1 MKFYFIPWIAFGISL
16 LVTTIVWGTIVSLD
30 SQSNEIEF
38 KLLTQKMVNQIQN
51 RLLVH
56 EQILLAFKG
65 LFLASIEVTPEE
77 FSKFFEI
84 QQINPRFQDIQGIG
98 FIQYVR
104 NEDEKKELMNQLTE
118 YGQDFQIYPDGIRE
132 EYFPVV
138 LLEPHDLRNQK
149 AFGYDV
155 YTESARQ
162 HAIDQAIKTGQ
173 TTITGKIIL
182 VQEIDQNVQNGFL
195 MLLPVYQFRE
205 DGSFELMG
213 FVYSVFRMNDFIVG
227 TLDENI
233 FQSVGTTIYDGTRE
247 PENLFFN
254 SNFVSTFIPEKDFEN
269 TYTIEFGQKEWV
281 LDFYGNLP
289 MTMDNNQNNWLLIPV
304 VGYGMSL
311 LLFFTFF
318 LFSKNIQ
325 LTKNI
330 AKKEKI
336 SIVGEL
342 ASRFSHDIRNPLSN
356 IQMAIELLQK
366 NSEVKSNPFTKEKIE
381 LITKNLDRIN
391 HQVNDVLDF
400 IRPQPLNKKVSSLL
414 SCISESVS
422 ALNIPKNIK
431 IQLPLEDVL
440 FYGDFHSLQ
449 IVFKN
454 LILNAIQA
462 IGKSKGK
469 IIIRVDSDDRYN
481 IIEIEDSGP
490 GFTENKKAEIFEP
503 LITSKQEGTGL
514 GLLSCKNIIENH
526 GGKIN
531 VKLNPTRFIIWLPK
545 K

>member
-1 MKFYFIPWIAFGISL
+1 MKFYFVPWIAFGLSL
-16 LVTTIVWGTIVSLD
+16 LVTTIVWATIISLD
-30 SQSNEIEF
+30 NQSNETEF
-38 KLLTQKMVNQIQN
+38 RLLTQKMVSQIQN

-98 FIQYVR
+98 FIEHITSE
-104 NEDEKKELMNQLTE
+104 NEKLELMNRLNSN
-118 YGQDFQIYPDGIRE
+118 GQGYKIYPDGKRE

-138 LLEPHDLRNQK
+138 FLEPHDLRNQK

-155 YTESARQ
+155 YTENTRQ
-162 HAIDQAIKTGQ
+162 QAIDQAIRSGQ

-182 VQEIDQNVQNGFL
+182 VQEIDKNIQNGFL
-195 MLLPVYQFRE
+195 MLLPVYHTNE
-205 DGSFELMG
+205 EGDLELLG

-227 TLDENI
+227 TLD
-233 FQSVGTTIYDGTRE
+233 QSLFDSIETKIYDGTRK
-247 PENLFFN
+247 PENLFFD
-254 SNFVSTFIPEKDFEN
+254 SNFISSFNPQNDFEN
-269 TYTIEFGQKEWV
+269 SSTIYFGQKQWV
-281 LDFYGNLP
+281 FDFQGHLP
-289 MTMDNNQNNWLLIPV
+289 IDLTNGRNNWIVIPI

-311 LLFFTFF
+311 LLFFAFF
-318 LFSKNIQ
+318 LFAKNIH
-325 LTKNI
+325 LTKNM

-356 IQMAIELLQK
+356 IQMATDLLQK
-366 NSEVKSNPFTKEKIE
+366 NPEIKSNQFFQEKIE
-381 LITKNLDRIN
+381 IIIKNLDRIS

-400 IRPQPLNKKVSSLL
+400 IRPQPLAKKTISLL
-414 SCISESVS
+414 SCISESLS
-422 ALNIPKNIK
+422 SLKIPRNIK
-431 IQLPLEDVL
+431 IQLPIEDVL
-440 FYGDFHSLQ
+440 IYGDFHSLQ

-454 LILNAIQA
+454 LILNAVQA
-462 IGKSKGK
+462 IGTLSGQ
-469 IIIRVDSDDRYN
+469 IIIRIVECDKYN

-490 GFTENKKAEIFEP
+490 GFTEDKKSEIFEP

-514 GLLSCKNIIENH
+514 GLLSCKNIIESH
-526 GGKIN
+526 GGVIK
-531 VKLNPTRFIIWLPK
+531 VQLNPTRFIIFLPK